1 MRRVAIALGAVLVV
15 VVAAPAIAAEPDP
28 LYPVMQVAD
37 LAAGSQQAQDVEGA
51 ERSEPFGAHPSLMP
65 DWNHDGVFGTE
76 ADYAIENSSVNA
88 TGAFRFPC
96 IAADG
101 TITWELEGGGC
112 GASGAFRLGQARKL
126 RVVDAVGY
134 EIQAAIFLP
143 EEAVSPASG
152 VRFPGAVFSN
162 GAQAPMQVFYMYT
175 MTLASRGIIVM
186 NYDFAGQGQSE
197 GEFSDN
203 FFYDRP
209 TAEACQP
216 TRPCRDVQDVVRWLT
231 GGDIVK
237 ATSDKP
243 GSHDPRYA
251 PAGENPRNP
260 YLDRLDTSRVGLL
273 GESMGSLAT
282 SNYLHYLPTGKG
294 IDGRPLPQVKAA
306 VGLSGFGPASAAVP
320 FQMQTSDL
328 DIPGYSADNFGLGT
342 TDGPVGTKD
351 YYDELRAS
359 KQGSGALELIVIE
372 SGSHG
377 DHSNSTRW
385 NGVGTPHAVWAWR
398 ISTAYAAN
406 WLGCYLQDDAAA
418 CRNSREPMEHL
429 SRAQASEVDVD
440 GPAGPG
446 SSRCVTIP
454 DKVTLQQ
461 LYRPD
466 VFVLGMAGMPVYDCA
481 A

>member
-1 MRRVAIALGAVLVV
+1 VKRVAIAFVV
-15 VVAAPAIAAEPDP
+15 VVLVGAGVPAVAAEPDP
-28 LYPVMQVAD
+28 LYPVLQVAD
-37 LAAGSQQAQDVEGA
+37 LVSGSQQAQGISGA
-51 ERSEPFGAHPSLMP
+51 DQSQPFGAHPGLMP
-65 DWNHDGVFGTE
+65 DWNHDGVFGNA
-76 ADYAIENSSVNA
+76 ADYTIENSDADA

-101 TITWELEGGGC
+101 NITYELEGGGC
-112 GASGAFRLGQARKL
+112 GATGVFRLGQARKL
-126 RVVDAVGY
+126 RVVDAVGW
-134 EIQAAIFLP
+134 EMQAAIFLP
-143 EEAVSPASG
+143 EEAIEPAG
-152 VRFPGAVFSN
+152 KRFPGTVFSN
-162 GAQAPMQVFYMYT
+162 GAQAPMQIFYMYT

-186 NYDFAGQGQSE
+186 NFDFAGQGQSE

-216 TRPCRDVQDVVRWLT
+216 TRPCRDTQDMVRWFTGADVV
-231 GGDIVK
+231 K
-237 ATSDKP
+237 AASQRP
-243 GSHDPRYA
+243 GSHDPRYE
-251 PAGENPRNP
+251 PTGENPRNP

-282 SNYLHYLPTGKG
+282 SNYLPSGKG

-328 DIPGYSADNFGLGT
+328 DIPGYDAENFGFGA

-351 YYDELRAS
+351 YYDKLRAS
-359 KQGSGALELIVIE
+359 GAGNGALELIVIE

-385 NGVGTPHAVWAWR
+385 NGFGTPHAIWAWQL
-398 ISTAYAAN
+398 STSYAAN
-406 WLGCYLQDDAAA
+406 WMGCYLQDDATA
-418 CRNSREPMEHL
+418 CASSRKPMEHL

-440 GPAGPG
+440 GPSGAGV
-446 SSRCVTIP
+446 SRCVTVP

-461 LYRPD
+461 LFHPD
-466 VFVLGMAGMPVYDCA
+466 EFILGIAGMPVYDCTV
-481 A
+481 